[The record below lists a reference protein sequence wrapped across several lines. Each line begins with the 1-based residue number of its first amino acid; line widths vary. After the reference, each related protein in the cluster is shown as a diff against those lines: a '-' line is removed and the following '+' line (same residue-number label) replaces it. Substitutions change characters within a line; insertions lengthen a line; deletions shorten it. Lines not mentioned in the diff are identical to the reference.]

1 MRFLRISRH
10 YILLVIFP
18 NLVCRK
24 SNSVAKKENAIQ
36 FKATLLK
43 FSKKG
48 EKTGWTYVE
57 IPGEIISQIK
67 PGTKKSF
74 RVKGKIDNYAISK
87 VALLPMGE
95 GDFIMPI
102 NGDMRKAIKKQKDD
116 EVFLKL
122 EEDKEELKLS
132 EDMMA
137 CLEDDK
143 AAKKFFESLPK
154 SHQQY
159 YSKWIESAKTE
170 ETKAKRIAQCLH
182 AFSNKMTYPEMM
194 RYNKAK
200 KEM

>member
-1 MRFLRISRH
+1 
-10 YILLVIFP
+10 
-18 NLVCRK
+18 
-24 SNSVAKKENAIQ
+24 
-36 FKATLLK
+36 KATLLK